1 MSHLVVMDN
10 WYTSIPL
17 FNILRAHGTRA
28 LGTIRS
34 NRVGF
39 PQDMV
44 EESKHLSSGQSL
56 FRQSGQLV
64 AYSFFDRKPV
74 HFLSTFHPPN
84 DKSQI
89 KRRNDDGTE
98 RSVTVPTAVKDYSR
112 HRSGVDT
119 LDQLTSYYSITRR
132 SVRWWPRLCWWLVDV
147 AIHNAHKL
155 FQRVVE
161 PSCTTLKFRTAL
173 MHELAEEKN
182 SHSPQK
188 QTKRQQT
195 FSSTHPSHAL
205 VHSTRRRE
213 CRVCS
218 HHRSHRKETNFMC
231 APCEVYVC
239 ATPCYDIHRG
249 D

>member
-1 MSHLVVMDN
+1 MN
-10 WYTSIPL
+10 NP
-17 FNILRAHGTRA
+17 ILRHEPFGR
-28 LGTIRS
+28 
-34 NRVGF
+34 
-39 PQDMV
+39 
-44 EESKHLSSGQSL
+44 GQSL

-89 KRRNDDGTE
+89 KRRNADGTE

-161 PSCTTLKFRTAL
+161 PSRTTLEFRTAL

-182 SHSPQK
+182 FPFSTEADKATTNIFLHSPIS
-188 QTKRQQT
+188 RSRS
-195 FSSTHPSHAL
+195 FHSSSRVSCVQSPPIPSKGDQLH
-205 VHSTRRRE
+205 
-213 CRVCS
+213 VC
-218 HHRSHRKETNFMC
+218 TM
-231 APCEVYVC
+231 
-239 ATPCYDIHRG
+239 
-249 D
+249 